1 MDMTRNNTKTI
12 KNDTKNDRNITKKD
26 NKVNKEN
33 KVSMSKTGPL
43 STGTDLI
50 IHNPSPAA
58 SSSVG
63 RIFHL
68 LPQVS
73 MHSY

>member
-1 MDMTRNNTKTI
+1 MDMTRMSTKTI
-12 KNDTKNDRNITKKD
+12 KNDTKNDRNITKNHK
-26 NKVNKEN
+26 KVKEN

-43 STGTDLI
+43 STGTALI
-50 IHNPSPAA
+50 THNPNPAS

-68 LPQVS
+68 LPQVF
-73 MHSY
+73 